1 MQGRTFSGSQN
12 WADPVMG
19 ARIIVPFTPRTQALI
34 WGDAGGWGAGA
45 QLDYNIVGALE
56 FKLTPK
62 WTLDAGWRYLYVN
75 YLSGRFLYK
84 TAYSG
89 VAAGVSYN
97 FK

>member
-1 MQGRTFSGSQN
+1 
-12 WADPVMG
+12 MG
-19 ARIIVPFTPRTQALI
+19 ARIVVPFTPRTQAVI

-56 FKLTPK
+56 FKLNPK
-62 WTLDAGWRYLYVN
+62 FTLDAGWRYLYVN
-75 YLSGRFLYK
+75 YISGTFLYK
-84 TAYSG
+84 TAMSG